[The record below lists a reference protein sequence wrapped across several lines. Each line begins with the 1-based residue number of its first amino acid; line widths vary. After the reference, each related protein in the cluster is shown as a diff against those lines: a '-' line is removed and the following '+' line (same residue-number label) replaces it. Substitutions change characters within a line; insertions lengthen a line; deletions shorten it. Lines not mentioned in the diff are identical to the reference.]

1 MLQPHLTD
9 RRYTNF
15 MSADD
20 AGFVR
25 QGYGANYERLA
36 QVKRDC
42 DCDPDNFFRLN
53 HNIEAVA

>member
-36 QVKRDC
+36 QVKRA
-42 DCDPDNFFRLN
+42 CDPDNFFRLN

>member
-25 QGYGANYERLA
+25 QGYGANYEHLA
-36 QVKRDC
+36 PVKRDY
-42 DCDPDNFFRLN
+42 DPDNFVRLD
-53 HNIEAVA
+53 HNIEPAG